1 MSELPGVASKDVAES
16 LYIHQFM
23 LSRWRKEMKEGLIV
37 SKGIELDKDSA
48 AELKRL
54 RKLEKAHKQLLMEH
68 DLLKKAIEWTSK
80 QNQTSSDSSTTT
92 KKDTK

>member
-1 MSELPGVASKDVAES
+1 VAKGVD
-16 LYIHQFM
+16 
-23 LSRWRKEMKEGLIV
+23 
-37 SKGIELDKDSA
+37 LDKDSA

-54 RKLEKAHKQLLMEH
+54 RKLEKAHKQLLVEH

-80 QNQTSSDSSTTT
+80 QKQTSSDSSTTT